1 MFLQEKITIMRRAV
15 ITGLGIVSCIGI
27 DKKAVEKSLR
37 KGTSGISKSLD
48 YEEHGFRSRV
58 HGKPDINIENF
69 IDKRQLR
76 FMGDGAAFNFIA
88 MQQAIEDSGL
98 EEKEVSNERTG
109 LIVGSGGPSTKNLFA
124 AHKIVI
130 EKGSPKRMGP
140 FMVTRG
146 MSSTNSACIATPFK
160 IKGVNYSITSA
171 CSTSAHC
178 IGNAVEQIQLN
189 KQDVVFAGG
198 GEELDWTLSCLFD
211 AMGAMSSKYN
221 DTPENASRAF
231 DRDRDGFVIAGGG
244 GVVVVEELSHAI
256 ARGAK
261 IYAEVT
267 GYGATSDGYDM
278 VAPSGEGAERAMR
291 LALASLNG
299 REVNYINAHGTS
311 TPAGDVTEIQAV
323 RNAFGKE
330 KQPLVASTKS
340 LTGHSLGAAG
350 VQEAIYSLIMMENNF
365 ISASA
370 NVFNLDEEIASSEVA
385 TGLVE
390 GIELDTVLSN
400 SFGFG
405 GTNASIALSKYS
417 G

>member
-1 MFLQEKITIMRRAV
+1 
-15 ITGLGIVSCIGI
+15 
-27 DKKAVEKSLR
+27 
-37 KGTSGISKSLD
+37 
-48 YEEHGFRSRV
+48 
-58 HGKPDINIENF
+58 
-69 IDKRQLR
+69 
-76 FMGDGAAFNFIA
+76 
-88 MQQAIEDSGL
+88 
-98 EEKEVSNERTG
+98 
-109 LIVGSGGPSTKNLFA
+109 
-124 AHKIVI
+124 
-130 EKGSPKRMGP
+130 
-140 FMVTRG
+140 

-244 GVVVVEELSHAI
+244 GVVVVEELNHAI

-278 VAPSGEGAERAMR
+278 VAPSGEGAERSMR
-291 LALASLNG
+291 LALTSLNG

-323 RNAFGKE
+323 RNVFAEE

-370 NVFNLDEEIASSEVA
+370 NVFNLDEEINPNEVA

-390 GIELDTVLSN
+390 AIELDTVLSN

-405 GTNASIALSKYS
+405 GTNASIALSKFT

>member
-1 MFLQEKITIMRRAV
+1 MRRAV

-27 DKKAVEKSLR
+27 DKKAVEESLR

-58 HGKPDINIENF
+58 HGKPDLNVEDF

-124 AHKIVI
+124 AHKTVI

-221 DTPENASRAF
+221 DTPKSASRAF

-244 GVVVVEELSHAI
+244 GVVVVEELSHAV

-278 VAPSGEGAERAMR
+278 VAPSGEGAERSMK

-323 RNAFGKE
+323 RNVFSKQ

-365 ISASA
+365 ISASS
-370 NVFNLDEEIASSEVA
+370 NVFNLDEEINSDEVA
-385 TGLVE
+385 TELVE
-390 GIELDTVLSN
+390 GVELDTVLSN

-405 GTNASIALSKYS
+405 GTNVSIALSKYS

>member
-1 MFLQEKITIMRRAV
+1 MRRAV
-15 ITGLGIVSCIGI
+15 ITGLGIVSCIGNT
-27 DKKAVEKSLR
+27 KEAVTKSLR
-37 KGTSGISKSLD
+37 EGISGISKSQEQ
-48 YEEHGFRSRV
+48 EEHGFRSRI
-58 HGKPDINIENF
+58 HGKPEIEIEDF
-69 IDKRQLR
+69 VDKRQLR

-88 MQQAIEDSGL
+88 MQNAITDSGL

-109 LIVGSGGPSTKNLFA
+109 LIVGSGGPSTKNIFS
-124 AHKIVI
+124 AHKTVI

-231 DRDRDGFVIAGGG
+231 DQNRDGFVIAGGG
-244 GVVVVEELSHAI
+244 GVVVVEELEHAL

-261 IYAEVT
+261 IYAEIT
-267 GYGATSDGYDM
+267 GYGATSDGHDM
-278 VAPSGEGAERAMR
+278 VAPSGEGAERAMH
-291 LALASLNG
+291 LAVSSLKG
-299 REVNYINAHGTS
+299 REVDYINAHGTS

-323 RNAFGKE
+323 RRVFE
-330 KQPLVASTKS
+330 KQKQPIVSSTKS

-350 VQEAIYSLIMMENNF
+350 VQEAIYSLIMMEENF
-365 ISASA
+365 IAASA
-370 NVFNLDEEIASSEVA
+370 NIFQLDKDIKEGEVA
-385 TGLVE
+385 TSTIKDVQ
-390 GIELDTVLSN
+390 LDTVLSN

-405 GTNASIALSKYS
+405 GTNASLAFSKYS

>member
-1 MFLQEKITIMRRAV
+1 MRRAV

-27 DKKAVEKSLR
+27 DKKAVEESLR
-37 KGTSGISKSLD
+37 KGTSGITKSLD

-58 HGKPDINIENF
+58 HGKPNINVEDF

-98 EEKEVSNERTG
+98 EDKEVSNERTG
-109 LIVGSGGPSTKNLFA
+109 LIVGSGGPSTKNLFS
-124 AHKIVI
+124 AHKTVI

-189 KQDVVFAGG
+189 KQDIVFAGG

-278 VAPSGEGAERAMR
+278 VAPSGEGAERSMR

-299 REVNYINAHGTS
+299 RKVNYINAHGTS

-323 RNAFGKE
+323 RNVFGKE

-370 NVFNLDEEIASSEVA
+370 NVFNLDEGINSDEVA
-385 TGLVE
+385 MGLVE